1 MTIILDSSAMLAL
14 LRDES
19 GADVVAAAMPKA
31 VMCAVNVA
39 EVAERL
45 CRDFA
50 QEAVRRSLE
59 LILPITIAVDKELAI
74 AAGFMRNVTMNAGLS
89 LGDRF
94 CLALGAKMNVPV
106 LTADRAWLKIASAIG
121 VEVQLVR

>member
-1 MTIILDSSAMLAL
+1 MTIVFDSSAMLAL
-14 LRDES
+14 LRDER
-19 GADVVAAAMPKA
+19 GANVVSAAMPKA

-45 CRDFA
+45 CRDFE
-50 QEAVRRSLE
+50 QEAVRRSLD

-74 AAGFMRNVTMNAGLS
+74 AAGFMRTNTINAGLS

-94 CLALGAKMNVPV
+94 CLALGARMNVPV
-106 LTADRAWLKIASAIG
+106 LTADRAWLKIANAVG

>member
-1 MTIILDSSAMLAL
+1 MTIIFDSSAMLAL
-14 LRDES
+14 LLDER
-19 GADVVAAAMPKA
+19 GADEAAAALPGA

-45 CRDFA
+45 RRDFEK
-50 QEAVRRSLE
+50 EAVQKSLD

-74 AAGFMRNVTMNAGLS
+74 AAGFMRAKMPFAGLS

-94 CLALGAKMNVPV
+94 CLALGARMNVPV
-106 LTADRAWLKIASAIG
+106 LTADRAWVKIRDAVG
-121 VEVQLVR
+121 VEVRLLR

>member
-19 GADVVAAAMPKA
+19 GAEVVAAAMPKA

-45 CRDFA
+45 CRDFE
-50 QEAVRRSLE
+50 QEAVRKSLE

-74 AAGFMRNVTMNAGLS
+74 AAGFMRNATMNAGLS

>member
-1 MTIILDSSAMLAL
+1 MTVVFDSSAMLAL

-45 CRDFA
+45 CRDFE

-59 LILPITIAVDKELAI
+59 LILPITIAVDKDLAI
-74 AAGFMRNVTMNAGLS
+74 AAGFMRNATIKAGLS

-94 CLALGAKMNVPV
+94 CLALGARMNVPV
-106 LTADRAWLKIASAIG
+106 LTADRAWLKIASAVG

>member
-1 MTIILDSSAMLAL
+1 MTIVFDASAMLAL

-45 CRDFA
+45 CRDFE

-74 AAGFMRNVTMNAGLS
+74 AAGFMRTNTINAGLS

-94 CLALGAKMNVPV
+94 CLALGARMNAPV
-106 LTADRAWLKIASAIG
+106 LTADRAWLKIANAVG

>member
-1 MTIILDSSAMLAL
+1 MLAL

-19 GADVVAAAMPKA
+19 GADVAASAMPRA

-45 CRDFA
+45 RRDFEE
-50 QEAVRRSLE
+50 EAVRQSLD
-59 LILPITIAVDKELAI
+59 LILPITIAVDKELAM
-74 AAGFMRNVTMNAGLS
+74 AAGFMRATTINAGLS

-94 CLALGAKMNVPV
+94 CLALGVRMNVPV
-106 LTADRAWLKIASAIG
+106 LTADRAWLKIAAAVG
-121 VEVQLVR
+121 VEVQLLR

>member
-1 MTIILDSSAMLAL
+1 MTIIFDSSAMLAL

-19 GADVVAAAMPKA
+19 GADVVAAAMPGA

-45 CRDFA
+45 RRDF
-50 QEAVRRSLE
+50 EKGAVQKSLD

-74 AAGFMRNVTMNAGLS
+74 AAGFMRATTLSAGLS

-94 CLALGAKMNVPV
+94 CLALGARMNVPV
-106 LTADRAWLKIASAIG
+106 LTADRAWVKISDAVG
-121 VEVQLVR
+121 VEVRLLR

>member
-1 MTIILDSSAMLAL
+1 MLAL

-19 GADVVAAAMPKA
+19 GADVAAAAMPGA

-45 CRDFA
+45 RRDFEE
-50 QEAVRRSLE
+50 EAVRRSLD

-74 AAGFMRNVTMNAGLS
+74 TAGFMRTATINAGLS

-94 CLALGAKMNVPV
+94 CLALGSRMNVPV
-106 LTADRAWLKIASAIG
+106 LTADRAWLKIADAVG
-121 VEVQLVR
+121 VEVQLLR